1 MRPRTRILTAVGVL
15 VGLLAAPLTV
25 SAASAADVDFALEV
39 VTDGNGPFT
48 PDDQPGGDS
57 GDANGIVRTFDAI
70 TYRATLNSNGGP
82 STNERFTVTAPAG
95 TSWAGLPSLC
105 LPEASSISG
114 QDLTCSV
121 GAVAEGE
128 VKAVPIVL
136 NIGGAFRNGDQLQVT
151 GEATADDSSNGSVPA
166 SSPITTVSAA
176 ARYDLS
182 KQAITAI
189 LTPDTAGPDGTLG
202 TLLQY
207 PLTVNWS
214 PIVSGQGLLGFE
226 QAEGTMRFTDDVSR
240 MLGDLPSTAVLF
252 APNGAPVCGPNAASI
267 FGALPAGSGGGSN
280 AVLDSGT
287 FSCTQ
292 PAPGGPID
300 VEISG
305 VDTAIDLS
313 TIPTLGA
320 GGGAVYGGAKP
331 YVVSGF
337 ISIWVPRLPDN
348 ASVLSMNTFT
358 ALEADSISGAPNYPG
373 ASEPLGNNSQ
383 ERNLSSFVGVGGYK
397 YLGQVPNPT
406 NGYTVPGSAK
416 GGDPFVTPGQ
426 VARSQVALVNRGT
439 GPYTG
444 AIACDVFDNRYQR
457 LVDTPARGY
466 AWTGGWD
473 AGVRLEYAAF
483 GFTDPEVGRTAT
495 CGDDDGPWYASVDE
509 VPGGAA
515 AVGKVRAVGD
525 VAGGGTANLFSYVEV
540 LPAPDLT
547 RVLDFGQL
555 YAGAGGDGQWVHD
568 AITPVTGAGPLSDS
582 VIVTSYK
589 ARVTKKI
596 VDEDTTPGDTP
607 DETSFVLAGQSLD
620 YALYPSLTNARDG
633 SPQQVTVQDTLPPSS
648 SYQAGS
654 ASIPPTT
661 IETVTDQAGKERQ
674 RLTWVLEGVVPNER
688 IDPISYTVDFSKLAV
703 AGAVTNTVTIASPG
717 DQSPAS
723 YREFLRNVRIV
734 TSGGVGVEKTAV
746 SPTVIA
752 GDDLVWSLG
761 YTNIDATPIVGAD
774 LIDALPANDD
784 ARGSSFSGT
793 ATLAQPIAVDTAA
806 GESVLYTVTP
816 ADRIALDAADPSN
829 GPAGSTVW
837 CSEARFGAEDCPESL
852 TDVTGFRITRSGEIA
867 VGETVSHT
875 VTLASTGAV
884 SGDRFVNRFGLRVS
898 NLVLPVQSN
907 RATIDVVAGE
917 LGDLAWFDLNG
928 DGLQDSDEPAAP
940 DVPVRLTGTDDHG
953 TAVDRSTVTDEDG
966 RYRFAGLR
974 PGEYTLVFTAPDG
987 REFTLQHVGDAPEL
1001 DSDVDAAGATGIVS
1015 LVTEFDD
1022 EGALVG
1028 VSSDLTVDAGVL
1040 PAPDEVIPPVEPP
1053 APGAGSE
1060 PGADTGTGTPAASG
1074 ALASTGPSVP
1084 IAIGLIALLAMAVG
1098 GATLMIRNRRRR
1110 S

>member
-1 MRPRTRILTAVGVL
+1 MRPRTRTLAAVGVL
-15 VGLLAAPLTV
+15 FGLLAAPLTV

-48 PDDQPGGDS
+48 PDQPGGDA
-57 GDANGIVRTFDAI
+57 GEANGIVRTFDTI

-82 STNERFTVTAPAG
+82 SANERFTVTAPAG

-121 GAVAEGE
+121 GSVAEGE
-128 VKAVPIVL
+128 VKAVPVVL
-136 NIGGAFRNGDQLQVT
+136 NVGGALRNGDQLQVS

-182 KQAITAI
+182 KQAITAL
-189 LTPDTAGPDGTLG
+189 LTPDTAGPDGSLG
-202 TLLQY
+202 TLLRY

-240 MLGDLPSTAVLF
+240 MLGDLPSSAVLF
-252 APNGAPVCGPNAASI
+252 APNGAPVCGPNSASI
-267 FGALPAGSGGGSN
+267 FGGLPAGSGGGSN

-337 ISIWVPRLPDN
+337 ISIWVPQLPDN
-348 ASVLSMNTFT
+348 ASVLSVNTFT
-358 ALEADSISGAPNYPG
+358 ELEADSISGAPNYPG
-373 ASEPLGNNSQ
+373 ASEPLENNRQ
-383 ERNLSSFVGVGGYK
+383 ERNLSSFVGAGGYK
-397 YLGQVPNPT
+397 YLGQVPDPT

-416 GGDPFVTPGQ
+416 SGDPYVTPGQ
-426 VARSQVALVNRGT
+426 VARSQVALINRGT
-439 GPYTG
+439 GQYTG
-444 AIACDVFDNRYQR
+444 AIACDVFDNRYQQI
-457 LVDTPARGY
+457 VDTPARGH
-466 AWTGGWD
+466 AWTNGWE
-473 AGVRLEYAAF
+473 AGVRVEYAAF

-525 VAGGGTANLFSYVEV
+525 VAGGGTGNLFSYVEV

-568 AITPVTGAGPLSDS
+568 TVTPVIGAGPLADS
-582 VIVTSYK
+582 VIITSYK
-589 ARVTKKI
+589 ARVTKKV
-596 VDEDTTPGDTP
+596 VDEDSTPGDTP
-607 DETSFVLAGQSLD
+607 DETSFVLAGQSLE

-633 SPQQVTVQDTLPPSS
+633 SPQQVTVQDTLPFSS
-648 SYQAGS
+648 TYHAGS

-661 IETVTDQAGKERQ
+661 IEQVTDQSGRDRQ

-703 AGAVTNTVTIASPG
+703 TGSVTNYVTIASPG
-717 DQSPAS
+717 DQSPAF
-723 YREFLRNVRIV
+723 YRDFMRNVRIV
-734 TSGGVGVEKTAV
+734 TSGGIGVEKSAV

-752 GDDLVWSLG
+752 GDDLVWTLG
-761 YTNIDATPIVGAD
+761 YTNVDAQPVSGTD
-774 LIDALPANDD
+774 LIDVLPTDGDD
-784 ARGSSFSGT
+784 RGSAFSGT
-793 ATLAQPIAVDTAA
+793 ASLSTAITVDAAA
-806 GESVLYTVTP
+806 GEAVLYTVTP
-816 ADRIALDAADPSN
+816 ADRIVLDAADPSN
-829 GPAGSTVW
+829 GAGGSTVW
-837 CSEARFGAEDCPESL
+837 CSEEQFGTADCPASL

-884 SGDRFVNRFGLRVS
+884 SGDRFVNRFGLRAS

-907 RATIDVVAGE
+907 RATITVVAGE
-917 LGDLAWFDLNG
+917 LGDFAWFDLNG
-928 DGLQDSDEPAAP
+928 DGLQDADEPGAP
-940 DVPVRLTGTDDHG
+940 EVPVHLTGTDDRG
-953 TAVDRSTVTDEDG
+953 ATVDRSTTTDEDG
-966 RYRFAGLR
+966 HYVFTGLR
-974 PGEYTLVFTAPDG
+974 PGDYTLVFTAPDG
-987 REFTLQHVGDAPEL
+987 REFTLQHAGDDREL

-1015 LVTEFDD
+1015 LVSELDD
-1022 EGALVG
+1022 EGALAG

-1053 APGAGSE
+1053 APGAGNES
-1060 PGADTGTGTPAASG
+1060 GADTGAGTPAASG
-1074 ALASTGPSVP
+1074 GLASTGPSVP
-1084 IAIGLIALLAMAVG
+1084 IAIGIFALLAMAVG
-1098 GATLMIRNRRRR
+1098 GVALMIRNKRHR

>member
-1 MRPRTRILTAVGVL
+1 MRPRTRTLTAAGVL
-15 VGLLAAPLTV
+15 LGLLAAPLAVT
-25 SAASAADVDFALEV
+25 AASAADVDFALEV

-48 PDDQPGGDS
+48 PDQAGGDS

-95 TSWAGLPSLC
+95 TSWAGLPTLC

-128 VKAVPIVL
+128 VKTVPVVL
-136 NIGGAFRNGDQLQVT
+136 NVGGGLRNGDQLQIS

-182 KQAITAI
+182 KQATTAL
-189 LTPDTAGPDGTLG
+189 LTPDTPGPDGSLG

-207 PLTVNWS
+207 PLTVHWS

-252 APNGAPVCGPNAASI
+252 APNGAPVCGPNSASI
-267 FGALPAGSGGGSN
+267 FGGLPAGSGGGSR

-292 PAPGGPID
+292 SAPGGLID

-305 VDTAIDLS
+305 VDTAVDLS

-320 GGGAVYGGAKP
+320 GGGAVDGGAKP

-337 ISIWVPRLPDN
+337 ISIWVPQLPDN
-348 ASVLSMNTFT
+348 TSILAVNTFT
-358 ALEADSISGAPNYPG
+358 TLAADSISGATNYPG
-373 ASEPLGNNSQ
+373 ESEPLENNSQ
-383 ERNLSSFVGVGGYK
+383 ERNLSSFVGVGGSK
-397 YLGQVPNPT
+397 SLRQVPNPT
-406 NGYTVPGSAK
+406 NGLTVPGSAK
-416 GGDPFVTPGQ
+416 QGDPFVTPGQ
-426 VARSQVALVNRGT
+426 VARSQVALQNRGT
-439 GPYTG
+439 GSYTG

-457 LVDTPARGY
+457 IVDTPARGH
-466 AWTGGWD
+466 AWTSGWA

-495 CGDDDGPWYASVDE
+495 CGDADGPWYGSVAE

-525 VAGGGTANLFSYVEV
+525 VVGGGTGNLFSSVEI

-547 RVLDFGQL
+547 RILDFGQL
-555 YAGAGGDGQWVHD
+555 YAGAGGDGQWLHD
-568 AITPVTGAGPLSDS
+568 SVTPVTGAGPLSDS

-596 VDEDTTPGDTP
+596 VDEDSTPGDTP
-607 DETSFVLAGQSLD
+607 DKTSFVLAGQSLE

-633 SPQQVTVQDTLPPSS
+633 SPQQVTVQDTLPLSS
-648 SYQAGS
+648 TYQAGS

-661 IETVTDQAGKERQ
+661 IEQVTDQSGRDRQ

-688 IDPISYTVDFSKLAV
+688 IEPISYTVDFSKLAV
-703 AGAVTNTVTIASPG
+703 AGAVTNYVTIASPG
-717 DQSPAS
+717 DRSPAF
-723 YREFLRNVRIV
+723 YRDFMRNVRIV
-734 TSGGVGVEKTAV
+734 TSGGIGVEKSAI

-752 GDDLVWSLG
+752 GDDLVWTLG
-761 YTNIDATPIVGAD
+761 YTNIDAQPVSGAD
-774 LIDALPANDD
+774 LIDALPANGDT
-784 ARGSSFSGT
+784 RGSSFSGT
-793 ATLAQPIAVDTAA
+793 TTLTQPIVADAAA
-806 GESVLYTVTP
+806 GETVLYTITPSDRIVLDP
-816 ADRIALDAADPSN
+816 ADASN
-829 GPAGSTVW
+829 GPGGSTVW
-837 CSEARFGAEDCPESL
+837 CSEEQFGSADCPSSL
-852 TDVTGFRITRSGEIA
+852 ADVTGFRITRTSEIG

-884 SGDRFVNRFGLRVS
+884 SGDRFVNRFGLRAS

-907 RATIDVVAGE
+907 RAMITVVAGE
-917 LGDLAWFDLNG
+917 LGDFAWFDVNG
-928 DGLQDSDEPAAP
+928 DGVQDPDESGAP
-940 DVPVRLTGTDDHG
+940 EVPVHLTGTDDRG
-953 TAVDRSTVTDEDG
+953 ATVDRSTTTDEDG
-966 RYRFAGLR
+966 AYRFTGLR
-974 PGEYTLVFTAPDG
+974 PGDYTLMFTAPDG
-987 REFTLQHVGDAPEL
+987 REFTLQHVGDDPAR
-1001 DSDVDAAGATGIVS
+1001 DSEVDAAGATGIVS
-1015 LVTEFDD
+1015 LVTEVDD
-1022 EGALVG
+1022 EGALAG

-1053 APGAGSE
+1053 APGSDSGTG
-1060 PGADTGTGTPAASG
+1060 PGTGTPAKSG
-1074 ALASTGPSVP
+1074 ELASTGPSVP
-1084 IAIGLIALLAMAVG
+1084 IAIGLVALLAMVVG
-1098 GATLMIRNRRRR
+1098 GAALMIRNGRRR